1 VIVTP
6 ADSQSGTA
14 VFTVTVTDTAGGA
27 ASETFVLTVNS
38 AQPLQFVTSS
48 ILNNGAFRLRLTG
61 SPLQNTVIQVSSDLS
76 SWLPVFTNSEQTNIV
91 EWIDTSVTDNEL
103 RFYRAVH

>member
-1 VIVTP
+1 VTP

-14 VFTVTVTDTAGGA
+14 VITVTVADADGGA

-38 AQPLQFVTSS
+38 AQSLQFVSS
-48 ILNNGAFRLRLTG
+48 SMLTHGAFRLLLTG

-76 SWLPVFTNSEQTNIV
+76 GWLPVFTNSEQTNMV
-91 EWIDTSVTDNEL
+91 EWIDTSVTNNEL
-103 RFYRAVH
+103 RFYRAVR